1 MRKKLPDDSMFF
13 GLREKMTQEQEV
25 FADAIYSDSYDIVFC
40 NAAAGT
46 GKTTIAVAVAKLLVG
61 EKKKDS
67 LVYVFSPVEESKMGF
82 RPGDQFEKEL
92 EYTAPLRDALIEIGE
107 QPDKAIVNPNNM
119 ADLKKKTG
127 SVSAW
132 VEATSHTFKRGTNL
146 KNKVVI
152 IDEAQNF
159 TKEHL
164 QKMLTRCHD
173 SCKVVV
179 IGHSGQCDLPN
190 PNLSGFQKY
199 IEWFSDPERAKIC
212 TLTKNFRGWIAQH
225 ADAL

>member
-1 MRKKLPDDSMFF
+1 MKKKLPDNNLFF
-13 GLREKMTQEQEV
+13 GLRQKITPEQED
-25 FADAIYSDSYDIVFC
+25 FADAIYSDNFDIVFC

-46 GKTTIAVAVAKLLVG
+46 GKTTIAVAAAKLLVG
-61 EKKKDS
+61 EKRKDG

-82 RPGDQFEKEL
+82 RPGDQYEKEL

-107 QPDKAIVNPNNM
+107 QPDKAIVNPNNITE
-119 ADLKKKTG
+119 LKKKTG
-127 SVSAW
+127 CVW
-132 VEATSHTFKRGTNL
+132 VETASHTFKRGTNL

-159 TKEHL
+159 TKEQL

-190 PNLSGFQKY
+190 PNLSGFERY
-199 IEWFSDPERAKIC
+199 IEWFREPERAKIC
-212 TLTKNFRGWIAQH
+212 TLTKNFRGWMAQH
-225 ADAL
+225 ADSL